1 MTENAFR
8 ESKVHG
14 KLNFPFTVY
23 HVKMPDFI
31 TSYPLHYHEVFELI
45 FVTRGALRVR
55 IMDKE
60 EILYQDDMAVILPD
74 NAHLLSM
81 ASKDTFT
88 EYFNIVFDF
97 SLLKGAL
104 LFDEI
109 YDSYLSKLANHS
121 REIDCFLKKNTP
133 LQRTLYNPVNELVI
147 HRHESYTSRQM
158 LVLGQVFLIADAIYR
173 FSREVNPD
181 VGSYADW

>member
-31 TSYPLHYHEVFELI
+31 TYYPLHYHKVFELI

-60 EILYQDDMAVILPD
+60 EILYQDDFLYSQNNGDGIQL
-74 NAHLLSM
+74 
-81 ASKDTFT
+81 
-88 EYFNIVFDF
+88 
-97 SLLKGAL
+97 LLKK
-104 LFDEI
+104 
-109 YDSYLSKLANHS
+109 S
-121 REIDCFLKKNTP
+121 
-133 LQRTLYNPVNELVI
+133 
-147 HRHESYTSRQM
+147 
-158 LVLGQVFLIADAIYR
+158 
-173 FSREVNPD
+173 
-181 VGSYADW
+181 

>member
-55 IMDKE
+55 ILKNR
-60 EILYQDDMAVILPD
+60 
-74 NAHLLSM
+74 NA
-81 ASKDTFT
+81 
-88 EYFNIVFDF
+88 
-97 SLLKGAL
+97 
-104 LFDEI
+104 
-109 YDSYLSKLANHS
+109 
-121 REIDCFLKKNTP
+121 
-133 LQRTLYNPVNELVI
+133 
-147 HRHESYTSRQM
+147 
-158 LVLGQVFLIADAIYR
+158 LIK
-173 FSREVNPD
+173 
-181 VGSYADW
+181 